1 MRGYTR
7 VAQKKKLLKL
17 VTLMINTM
25 VLFSTSNLTNHM
37 YKETSIVQGLNV
49 ITRSVASIYAQTPGA
64 YRKKE
69 LFPSLECY

>member
-25 VLFSTSNLTNHM
+25 VLFSTSNLKTTCT
-37 YKETSIVQGLNV
+37 KKLASVQGLNV

-64 YRKKE
+64 YGEKKYI
-69 LFPSLECY
+69 S